1 MEVGGVDHQMSGR
14 RAKALRKEFYQ
25 LHHRAPVTTAT
36 KQVGVFGWIESKIK
50 KEDDHKDAIEKK
62 SRAIM
67 AMLVTDSFSEW
78 RRFKRA
84 WTSR

>member
-1 MEVGGVDHQMSGR
+1 MSGR

-25 LHHRAPVTTAT
+25 LHHRAPETTAT
-36 KQVGVFGWIESKIK
+36 KQQGILGWVKSKIH
-50 KEDDHKDAIEKK
+50 KEDDHKDALEKK

-67 AMLVTDSFSEW
+67 ATLVTDSYNEW

-84 WTSR
+84 RRSQ